1 MLEPRKLLT
10 FEFLGLCVVTFL
22 AFCNVTIF
30 YNLFNYLET
39 LGIPADLR
47 GLVIGSYSLTAMVLY
62 LLVSPFLTAANA
74 PRTILLGIVVVAL
87 CGISY
92 LFVHSFWGLLGLRMI
107 NGCGQFLMG
116 AGAMTLLI
124 SVIPKEKSGQA
135 FAIYSIAILLPFGA
149 VPAVMDA
156 LAFFIPTPPHGYAGA
171 TVTLIPATW
180 IVLHIRRRR
189 REQSGM
195 MERKHPPAWSDIRAN
210 VTQLPVA
217 LLLLLN
223 TMLIIN
229 WSSMFFLIKG
239 FADQQGIINVG
250 AFFTVQ
256 TGMMIA
262 IRLLAG
268 RLFDA
273 VDKARMVVAT
283 FAVIAI
289 GHMALDNLPGAW
301 AISLVAL
308 IFGVGMGMGQPII
321 HGLMFEVSSPRLP
334 SLECKP
340 GSLCHA
346 GGIFSRSRDRRR
358 GCRPMGI
365 SWLLPVQHRF
375 GACGCIHRHPLG
387 REALKYLKCF
397 SLL

>member
-39 LGIPADLR
+39 LGIPAYLR

-156 LAFFIPTPPHGYAGA
+156 MAFFIPTPPHGYAGA

-229 WSSMFFLIKG
+229 WSSMFFLIK
-239 FADQQGIINVG
+239 
-250 AFFTVQ
+250 
-256 TGMMIA
+256 
-262 IRLLAG
+262 
-268 RLFDA
+268 
-273 VDKARMVVAT
+273 
-283 FAVIAI
+283 
-289 GHMALDNLPGAW
+289 
-301 AISLVAL
+301 
-308 IFGVGMGMGQPII
+308 
-321 HGLMFEVSSPRLP
+321 
-334 SLECKP
+334 
-340 GSLCHA
+340 
-346 GGIFSRSRDRRR
+346 
-358 GCRPMGI
+358 
-365 SWLLPVQHRF
+365 
-375 GACGCIHRHPLG
+375 
-387 REALKYLKCF
+387 
-397 SLL
+397 